1 MIRDKDLYSRPETW
15 VAWSINWGAIWV
27 GALAALSAALI
38 FGLLGTALGATSVE
52 KISSWH
58 TISMIEVIFIVC
70 AAFFSFVIGGWVA
83 GKITGAR
90 HSEPTI
96 LHATIAWLIA
106 TPILVTMLAA
116 GAGTAFGGW
125 YGGLIVSPIGAVA
138 AAPASPDIVR
148 NTAVAAVT
156 SLLLGLIGSVIGG
169 WMASGEP
176 MTFTFHRKRNA
187 YLEAQK
193 GKVAV

>member
-1 MIRDKDLYSRPETW
+1 MRICTRDPRRGAPGG
-15 VAWSINWGAIWV
+15 SIGGAIWV

-38 FGLLGTALGATSVE
+38 FGLLGTALGATSSE

-58 TISMIEVIFIVC
+58 TISMIDVSVIVC

-96 LHATIAWLIA
+96 LHAAIAWLVA

-125 YGGLIVSPIGAVA
+125 YGGLIASPIGAAV

-148 NTAVAAVT
+148 DTAMAAIT

-176 MTFTFHRKRNA
+176 MTFTFYRKRNA

-193 GKVAV
+193 GKVPV

>member
-1 MIRDKDLYSRPETW
+1 
-15 VAWSINWGAIWV
+15 V
-27 GALAALSAALI
+27 GALAALSAALL
-38 FGLLGTALGATSVE
+38 FGLLGTALGAASLE

-58 TISMIEVIFIVC
+58 TISMIDVTVIVC

-96 LHATIAWLIA
+96 LHAAIAWLVA

-116 GAGTAFGGW
+116 GAGSAFGGW
-125 YGGLIVSPIGAVA
+125 YGGLI
-138 AAPASPDIVR
+138 ASPEIVR
-148 NTAVAAVT
+148 NTAMAAVT

-176 MTFTFHRKRNA
+176 MTFTFYRKRNA

-193 GKVAV
+193 VKVSV